1 MDELG
6 LFFETLPNKGLV
18 EKIKSSRSE
27 KQSKKS
33 ITIAVFVAASG
44 SKPCNPVVIW
54 RSQLPRRFRKLTVPT
69 RPFGL
74 YYFTNAKSQM
84 NTEIKEYIL
93 GRLDSQLKLE
103 NRHVILFPD
112 NAPSHP
118 KIFQDPLEFIEL
130 VFLPKLK
137 TSKI

>member
-33 ITIAVFVAASG
+33 MTIAVFVAASG

-69 RPFGL
+69 RPFEF
-74 YYFTNAKSQM
+74 YYLTN
-84 NTEIKEYIL
+84 
-93 GRLDSQLKLE
+93 
-103 NRHVILFPD
+103 
-112 NAPSHP
+112 
-118 KIFQDPLEFIEL
+118 
-130 VFLPKLK
+130 PKL
-137 TSKI
+137 